1 MRIIFI
7 GDIVGRPGRE
17 ATKKLIP
24 KLKKEFEPHII
35 IANGENISG
44 GTGLTSAHLDEMH
57 KAGIDFFTSGNHIWH
72 NRDLFPRMDEKD
84 TLVLRPANFPSNNP
98 GRGWRIVETALM
110 KRLLVINLHGRVFM
124 HRDYECPFLAVDKI
138 LKETAHE
145 YLDGIFVDIHAEA
158 TSEKVAM
165 GKYLDGRVS
174 AVFGTHTHI
183 PTADLQILAGGTA
196 YLTDA
201 GMVGLKDSIIG
212 VDKENIL
219 KNFLTQ
225 MPVKHE
231 ISSHG
236 LVTFCAAYV
245 EIGKDKKAIEVKQIL
260 REIEV

>member
-24 KLKKEFEPHII
+24 KLKKEFEPHLI

-44 GTGLTSAHLDEMH
+44 GKGLTSDHLDEMRH
-57 KAGIDFFTSGNHIWH
+57 AGIDFFTSGNHIWH

-84 TLVLRPANFPSNNP
+84 PHVIRPANFPSNNP

-110 KRLLVINLHGRVFM
+110 KRILVINLHGRVFM

-138 LKETAHE
+138 LRETAHE
-145 YLDGIFVDIHAEA
+145 YLDGIFVDFHAEA

-183 PTADLQILAGGTA
+183 PTADLQILPKGTA
-196 YLTDA
+196 YLTDT

-212 VDKENIL
+212 VDKEPIL

-236 LVTFCAAYV
+236 LVSFSAVYAD
-245 EIGKDKKAIEVKQIL
+245 IGKEGATEVKQIL